1 MRSIIPA
8 VFVALA
14 FITAGCREK
23 PAAHYYYPADLKTR
37 SLPPWSPTNELPVS
51 PNEAVSVALKHLS
64 LKSGDSPWII
74 ESIELSPI
82 EWTDPV
88 TWEYSIRL
96 SRESSR
102 SLEIVRVLL
111 DGAVWEPELK
121 EKQ

>member
-8 VFVALA
+8 VIVALA

-23 PAAHYYYPADLKTR
+23 PATHYYYPADLKAR
-37 SLPPWSPTNELPVS
+37 SLPAWSPTNELPVS
-51 PNEAVSVALKHLS
+51 PSEAVSVALKHLS

-96 SRESSR
+96 SQIGRAH
-102 SLEIVRVLL
+102 V
-111 DGAVWEPELK
+111 
-121 EKQ
+121 